1 MRFNELN
8 QKIKSLITLIKWRMI
23 LSGKEKLFLEIINEH
38 NELSL
43 DIGKMNLFY
52 RKTEATLFITLSLI
66 KIATIYVTIYGEHTL
81 LKILAANAFGLCLV
95 FGFILSSLFSL
106 QIQAAQSSYKII
118 HSIICKNRMRIQL
131 KLKVKL
137 Y

>member
-1 MRFNELN
+1 MLINVVTTGCIFCVYFVYYKMRFNELN

-52 RKTEATLFITLSLI
+52 RKT
-66 KIATIYVTIYGEHTL
+66 
-81 LKILAANAFGLCLV
+81 
-95 FGFILSSLFSL
+95 
-106 QIQAAQSSYKII
+106 
-118 HSIICKNRMRIQL
+118 
-131 KLKVKL
+131 
-137 Y
+137 